1 MRRLRVRP
9 RDLPL
14 GKLAETS
21 SYNRL
26 VAGAI
31 RAKSAG
37 HLPSQSQIER
47 MLRRQTVL
55 FERIQAR
62 KDPGMEAFGRHAARR
77 YGFSLARNGG
87 LDFRWKRPP
96 FGRIGHASDFYA
108 SVDRALVP
116 VALLPTDRRVVVF
129 ATGRAFA
136 EQNARLGYIT
146 QDECV
151 RRARDVMSAQVHLV
165 GTRIV
170 PRDQLARTK
179 VVAVAYDMVTSEE
192 ETPALRIQSLLDPSF
207 THPTSVLA
215 AERIFGP
222 LVADA
227 ASRKN
232 GSFVRRR
239 GRLRG
244 HALPDEEILHNVRGL
259 VLVGASIGC
268 VVSFQAVRWLD
279 QVLEELGVSRRVR
292 QEARRSI
299 LVINIGPTTTL
310 PRDPTV
316 NLLSIISRNDEFV
329 LAGNDV
335 AARIRTRD
343 RSGRAV
349 VPEPATNGHHV
360 TVILDSQG
368 TISRNDE
375 TLIFDP
381 SGSHYG
387 HSMKFYM
394 DAARD
399 GGLASVVE
407 RAITTPGPY
416 RLQDLFDDAA
426 ASGELRVE
434 APWPHDAQRP

>member
-1 MRRLRVRP
+1 MSRSRVRA

-14 GKLAETS
+14 GRLAEHS
-21 SYNRL
+21 EYNRL

-31 RAKSAG
+31 RAKHDG
-37 HLPSQSQIER
+37 HLPSQVQIER
-47 MLRRQTVL
+47 MLRRQAVL
-55 FERIQAR
+55 FERIEAR
-62 KDPGMEAFGRHAARR
+62 KEPGMQAFARHAARR
-77 YGFSLARNGG
+77 YGFPLAPGGG
-87 LDFRWKRPP
+87 LEFKWKRPP
-96 FGRIGHASDFYA
+96 FNRIGHASDFYA
-108 SVDRALVP
+108 SVNRELVP
-116 VALLPTDRRVVVF
+116 VSLLPTDRRVVVF

-146 QDECV
+146 KRESV
-151 RRARDVMSAQVHLV
+151 RRARDVMSAQVHLI
-165 GTRIV
+165 GTRLV
-170 PRDQLARTK
+170 PPDQLTRTR

-192 ETPALRIQSLLDPSF
+192 ETPALRIHSLLDPSF

-244 HALPDEEILHNVRGL
+244 HALPEDEILENVRGL

-279 QVLEELGVSRRVR
+279 RLLEEFGVSRRVR
-292 QEARRSI
+292 DAACRSI
-299 LVINIGPTTTL
+299 LIINVGPTTLL
-310 PRDPTV
+310 PKSPTT

-335 AARIRTRD
+335 AARILTRD
-343 RSGRAV
+343 RSGLAV

-360 TVILDSQG
+360 TVILDSRG
-368 TISRNDE
+368 TISRDNGA
-375 TLIFDP
+375 LVFDP

-387 HSMKFYM
+387 HSMKTYTN
-394 DAARD
+394 AARD

-426 ASGELRVE
+426 AAGELRVA
-434 APWPHDAQRP
+434 APWPRDAEPL